1 MSRRSEALEKLGIT
15 VQNLTDDV
23 AERLGYEDMSGVVV
37 TEVEAGSEADTKGV
51 SEGLLIRE
59 VNRRPVKNIKDFE
72 EAMEEAVEDGTIL
85 LLVNNGRY
93 NLFIA
98 LNVPED

>member
-1 MSRRSEALEKLGIT
+1 
-15 VQNLTDDV
+15 VQNLTDEL

-37 TEVEAGSEADTKGV
+37 TQVEPASEADKKGI
-51 SEGLLIRE
+51 SEGLLIME
-59 VNRRPVKNIKDFE
+59 VNRKPVKNIKDFE
-72 EAMEEAVEDGTIL
+72 EAMEKAVEDETIL